1 MRLPLPQFRT
11 KAPTRFSG
19 GLRAM
24 PAVDPH
30 SMAEH
35 SSKVVSFHLS
45 RLHSDKDEPRLGRLA
60 FQGRNPIQTP
70 HYVAFSSRGAV
81 PHLSQDMTRDNTS
94 IRAIYTAV
102 EDCELLVTF
111 PEVSSNVLTGELL
124 LEPASYREGSPSITS
139 PTSFQLPRPS
149 QRIASAKI
157 HRTSDTDA
165 AYSWRSKSTAI
176 TVPSLEHI

>member
-1 MRLPLPQFRT
+1 MRLPLPQLRT
-11 KAPTRFSG
+11 KAPTRFRG

-24 PAVDPH
+24 PAADPH

-35 SSKVVSFHLS
+35 SSKAVSFHLS
-45 RLHSDKDEPRLGRLA
+45 RSRSEKDEPRLGRLT
-60 FQGRNPIQTP
+60 FQGRSPIETP
-70 HYVAFSSRGAV
+70 HYVAVSSRGAI

-111 PEVSSNVLTGELL
+111 PETSSNVLTGELL
-124 LEPASYREGSPSITS
+124 LEPASHREGSPSITS
-139 PTSFQLPRPS
+139 PTSFQLPCPS

-157 HRTSDTDA
+157 YRASDTDA

-176 TVPSLEHI
+176 TVPGLEHI